1 MRKKNTLYLEDLL
14 PYVQETEEYLL
25 EENINEMFHY
35 NDFVKS
41 IGTKENI
48 TFDEEKGPKKLEK
61 KPYKP
66 VLTRKLITGNE
77 GYCKVCDKWFKL
89 KNSSYWYHMNFI
101 HGINSEGK
109 KYPEPKIR
117 IGVDKLESFCK
128 ACNKWIF
135 LGTKRGAKSYRFT
148 WFKHWQKNHKNF

>member
-1 MRKKNTLYLEDLL
+1 MDEHKSMRKKNTLYLEDLL

-89 KNSSYWYHMNFI
+89 KNSSNWYHMNFI
-101 HGINSEGK
+101 HGINSVAD
-109 KYPEPKIR
+109 YLSQFP
-117 IGVDKLESFCK
+117 
-128 ACNKWIF
+128 NKSSISSIE
-135 LGTKRGAKSYRFT
+135 TAKTYDDDLIET
-148 WFKHWQKNHKNF
+148 DIKNIH